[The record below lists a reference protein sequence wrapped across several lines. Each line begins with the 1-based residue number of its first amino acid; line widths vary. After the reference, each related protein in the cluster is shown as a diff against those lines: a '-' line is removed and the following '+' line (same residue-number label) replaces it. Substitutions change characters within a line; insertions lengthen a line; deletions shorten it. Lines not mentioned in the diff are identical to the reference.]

1 MNLALGAAALVR
13 AFRFRRLGAVARSFV
28 QRHRWHGLNLALP
41 LFMLAY
47 TAMAALL
54 CRALDRGSDFHLFMY
69 FPPFYSSYML
79 GLSILAVVV
88 AVRHAFGHSGQPFLF
103 IRRVWRPEDFLKR
116 LVAAAPVLIAWPL
129 FMAGFTAVKNLL
141 NDVVPFTWDETF
153 VEIGKQL
160 HFGRHAW
167 QWLDI
172 ENPAVTRILESS
184 YAFWGVLLVAVPFA
198 VALRRPDCPARARF
212 LISMVLIFIL
222 LGNVAAGAFMSAGP
236 FWFEFTGAKQNDYAG
251 LFAYL
256 TRVDANG
263 DFSAIAF
270 QRYLWNAYVQGAPQV
285 GTGISAFPS
294 IHVAV
299 ATLYALFAWPLGRLP
314 RIAAAIYLASIMV
327 GAVHLGWHYA
337 VDCYAG
343 FFGAVLIY
351 GAVGALQRLHSSWM
365 PREPAA
371 QSAQA

>member
-1 MNLALGAAALVR
+1 MLV
-13 AFRFRRLGAVARSFV
+13 
-28 QRHRWHGLNLALP
+28 
-41 LFMLAY
+41 Y

-54 CRALDRGSDFHLFMY
+54 CAALGRSVDFRLFLY
-69 FPPFYSSYML
+69 FPSFYSSYLL

-88 AVRHAFGHSGQPFLF
+88 AVRHAFNRSGKPFLF
-103 IRRVWRPEDFLKR
+103 FPRVWRPEEFLSSLIAGAPF
-116 LVAAAPVLIAWPL
+116 LVAWPL

-141 NDVVPFTWDETF
+141 NNVVPFTWDETF

-160 HFGRHAW
+160 HFGQHAW

-172 ENPAVTRILESS
+172 ENPAVTRILESG

-198 VALRRPDCPARARF
+198 VALRRPNCPARARF
-212 LISMVLIFIL
+212 LISVILVFIL
-222 LGNVAAGAFMSAGP
+222 LGNVTAGAFMSAGP
-236 FWFEFTGAKQNDYAG
+236 FWFEVTGAKQNDYAG

-256 TRVDANG
+256 TQVDPRG

-270 QRYLWNAYVQGAPQV
+270 QRYLWNAYMQGAPQI

-294 IHVAV
+294 IHVAM

-314 RIAAAIYLASIMV
+314 RIAAAIYLAAIMV

-343 FFGAVLIY
+343 ALGAAMIY
-351 GAVGALQRLHSSWM
+351 GAVGALQRLHTRLSM
-365 PREPAA
+365 AEPAA
-371 QSAQA
+371 QSAPA